1 MIGYV
6 RLVEERESGITLES
20 ELSAIYYNTC
30 HYTAVTAQ
38 KLCCG
43 VDNKVCAPLYRSA
56 KIGCCEGAVY
66 YKRDAVL
73 VGYLADLLDI
83 RYVCVGVAD
92 SSVKNS
98 LVLSVTAFSQAER
111 SSGSTNFTVMPILF
125 NVIPSRF
132 IAPP

>member
-1 MIGYV
+1 M
-6 RLVEERESGITLES
+6 
-20 ELSAIYYNTC
+20 
-30 HYTAVTAQ
+30 
-38 KLCCG
+38 
-43 VDNKVCAPLYRSA
+43 DNKVSAPLYGSA

-73 VGYLADLLDI
+73 VGYFTDFFDI
-83 RYVCVGVAD
+83 GNVCVGVAD
-92 SSVKNS
+92 KLGEEQPC
-98 LVLSVTAFSQAER
+98 LVGYGISQAER

>member
-1 MIGYV
+1 M
-6 RLVEERESGITLES
+6 
-20 ELSAIYYNTC
+20 
-30 HYTAVTAQ
+30 TAQ

-43 VDNKVCAPLYRSA
+43 VDNKVSAPLYRSA
-56 KIGCCEGAVY
+56 KIGCREGAVY

-73 VGYLADLLDI
+73 VGYLADLFDI

-92 SSVKNS
+92 KLGEEQPC
-98 LVLSVTAFSQAER
+98 LVGYGISQAER

>member
-1 MIGYV
+1 M
-6 RLVEERESGITLES
+6 
-20 ELSAIYYNTC
+20 
-30 HYTAVTAQ
+30 
-38 KLCCG
+38 
-43 VDNKVCAPLYRSA
+43 DNKVCAPLYRSA

-73 VGYLADLLDI
+73 VGYLADLLNI
-83 RYVCVGVAD
+83 RYVPI